1 MIKVWR
7 FKTFLSAA
15 SDDLLNG
22 LQLQSSKITLVLVNQ
37 LWQTAT
43 LFALLSTF
51 SRVFSLFFLHSS
63 YLLCLFPSSSSSRP
77 SSSSSSSFVRTNWSQ
92 KPQHSKHSTQPRFLS
107 VLRFPGPS
115 LAHTNTQESVPPAR
129 LGSAPHTDLCLSGWR
144 RQSSLGATQQRNLR
158 TKGQHGRPPDG
169 PTAQHAQNRFLS
181 LEPLVYAIV
190 LKL

>member
-15 SDDLLNG
+15 SDDLWNG

-37 LWQTAT
+37 LWQRAT

-129 LGSAPHTDLCLSGWR
+129 LGSARLLTRISAYRGEGGRVHWEQRSRGTCGQKANMDGLPMVQQHNTPR
-144 RQSSLGATQQRNLR
+144 TVSSVW
-158 TKGQHGRPPDG
+158 
-169 PTAQHAQNRFLS
+169 S
-181 LEPLVYAIV
+181 LWFMQ
-190 LKL
+190 